1 MTRRAFLTWWE
12 FHRRNPIDPV
22 SLHLRPA
29 AVIAYTIAAHSPGGT
44 KATLQSY
51 MDSLCPVPDED
62 TADAIYRSFL
72 S

>member
-1 MTRRAFLTWWE
+1 MSRAEFLRWNE
-12 FHRRNPIDPV
+12 FRRRNPIDPV
-22 SLHLRPA
+22 NLHLRPA

-44 KATLQSY
+44 KQTFQSY